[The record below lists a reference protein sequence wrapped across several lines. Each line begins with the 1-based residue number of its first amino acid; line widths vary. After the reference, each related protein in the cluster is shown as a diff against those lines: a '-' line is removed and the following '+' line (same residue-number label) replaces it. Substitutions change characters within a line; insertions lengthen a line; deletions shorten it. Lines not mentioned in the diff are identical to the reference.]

1 VATAHTMRFFTALI
15 LAPLLQTALSTTLI
29 AMRYQGGVVLGADSR
44 TSSGGYVANKVARKF
59 QKVSE
64 HIAIMRS
71 GSAADTQALAEE
83 LLLRLEEMQ
92 SSDEVHQVRVRAVA
106 TLLSTMCYQ
115 DKGSVSASLICAGWD
130 PVEGV
135 QVYSIPS
142 GGALMPSSSF
152 ALSGSGAAYI
162 YGFCESTWRS
172 GLTQAECQ
180 SVVLKALALASAQDN
195 SSGGEPVTLSIGIPA
210 NQDSD

>member
-1 VATAHTMRFFTALI
+1 MATALVMRYFVAVLVVNLFQI
-15 LAPLLQTALSTTLI
+15 VWSTTLI
-29 AMRYQGGVVLGADSR
+29 AMRYHGGVILGADSR
-44 TSSGGYVANKVARKF
+44 TSSGGYVANKVARKI
-59 QKVSE
+59 QKVSD

-92 SSDEVHQVRVRAVA
+92 SSDEAHEVRVRAVA

-115 DKGSVSASLICAGWD
+115 GKDSLSASLICAGWD
-130 PVEGV
+130 PVDGI
-135 QVYSIPS
+135 QVYSIPR

-162 YGFCESTWRS
+162 YGFCESTWKP
-172 GLTQAECQ
+172 GLTLDECR
-180 SVVLKALALASAQDN
+180 SIVLKALALASAQDN
-195 SSGGEPVTLSIGIPA
+195 SSGGEPVTLNIGTPA
-210 NQDSD
+210 S